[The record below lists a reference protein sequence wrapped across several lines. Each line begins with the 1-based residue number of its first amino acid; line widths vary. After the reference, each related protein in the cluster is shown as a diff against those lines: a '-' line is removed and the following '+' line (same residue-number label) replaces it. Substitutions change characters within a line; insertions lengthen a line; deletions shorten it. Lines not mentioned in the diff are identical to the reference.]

1 MVTSVPESK
10 WNTAGDSDTLT
21 NDESC
26 RKIFSSDVASTKK
39 LANAIY
45 ECVGLSNLLSFYA
58 TLRSCV
64 SDLEIQDKLNFRPLS
79 NMNSRYLEMAAG
91 GWTPFD
97 MFDSLARWVHEQD
110 VIANA
115 RWNLPIN
122 NRETR
127 TRQQR
132 ANRCA
137 HAYLRD
143 TQLQY
148 LRHR

>member
-45 ECVGLSNLLSFYA
+45 ECVGLSSLFSYYVA
-58 TLRSCV
+58 PQSCM
-64 SDLEIQDKLNFRPLS
+64 SDLEIQDKLNFCPLS
-79 NMNSRYLEMAAG
+79 NMNGRYLEMAVG
-91 GWTPFD
+91 GWPPFD
-97 MFDSLARWVHEQD
+97 MFDSLAGWVLDQD
-110 VIANA
+110 EIANA
-115 RWNLPIN
+115 RWNLSIN

-127 TRQQR
+127 TR
-132 ANRCA
+132 
-137 HAYLRD
+137 
-143 TQLQY
+143 
-148 LRHR
+148 